1 MDILRHSEVFDEGR
15 NDDGENWLVRGIAF
29 HNLFKPLNDSLSDDY
44 DNWRHGIESANMKG
58 ETRDNGNGVHVACD
72 TDTCG
77 SR

>member
-1 MDILRHSEVFDEGR
+1 
-15 NDDGENWLVRGIAF
+15 
-29 HNLFKPLNDSLSDDY
+29 LSDDY